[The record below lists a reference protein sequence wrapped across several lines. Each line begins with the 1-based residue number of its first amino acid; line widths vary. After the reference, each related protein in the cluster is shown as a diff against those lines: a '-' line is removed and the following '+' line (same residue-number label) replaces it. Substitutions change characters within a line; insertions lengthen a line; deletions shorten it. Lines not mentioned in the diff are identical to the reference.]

1 MKRVLKKGGKLVV
14 WDMEAVEESLRTI
27 DDKIENMRVAIIKF
41 LLFQCL
47 F

>member
-27 DDKIENMRVAIIKF
+27 DDKIEN
-41 LLFQCL
+41 LLETGLRKCKDL